1 MRYKPERAGTA
12 SCTDDQGDTAPKSFR
27 ATAASACVSERGW
40 QQAKF
45 SLVNPQEEALQGLQ
59 REGQH
64 LQEFLRA
71 RRRQP
76 VFYGSQLVSMEL
88 EVWPLTAA

>member
-12 SCTDDQGDTAPKSFR
+12 SCTDDQADTAPKSFR
-27 ATAASACVSERGW
+27 ATAANACVPERGC

-59 REGQH
+59 REVPNTY
-64 LQEFLRA
+64 QEERA